1 MRFRYAFLVAAVIAL
16 LALPAEAEALKGKP
30 APGFDL
36 PTLSGDARIS
46 LQDLKGKI
54 VVLHFGTGW

>member
-1 MRFRYAFLVAAVIAL
+1 MRFRCAVLATAVIAL
-16 LALPAEAEALKGKP
+16 LAVPAEAEALKGKP
-30 APGFDL
+30 APRFEL

-46 LQDLKGKI
+46 LRDLKGTI